1 MGRPWLLPLA
11 RASCGSNLPAE
22 QRAKEPWKGFLQF
35 TSARTGHQMGASFSA
50 SMAALSVPQPEHP
63 PPPQSGMAPQPAA
76 TVKSSFRCHSG
87 SKETQ
92 IPEDPCQTH
101 RGASTQGCGH
111 SSLPWHIQEADRL
124 YNLYKCPASPPT
136 TMIITL
142 LSMDEPSAGKGMDQC
157 AIHFLRESW

>member
-1 MGRPWLLPLA
+1 MDPTYQLSRGQRSLGKVFCSSHLPGQDTSREQASQQAWLH
-11 RASCGSNLPAE
+11 
-22 QRAKEPWKGFLQF
+22 FLSLCL
-35 TSARTGHQMGASFSA
+35 SA
-50 SMAALSVPQPEHP
+50 
-63 PPPQSGMAPQPAA
+63 PPQSGMAPQAAA

-124 YNLYKCPASPPT
+124 YNFYRCPTSPPT
-136 TMIITL
+136 TMTITL
-142 LSMDEPSAGKGMDQC
+142 LSMDEPGAGQGDGSVCHSLSQG
-157 AIHFLRESW
+157 ILVTSSLWGPPRW